1 MCLIGLMDLCGVYEC
16 GGAEPAKSGLFG
28 IDCALYMM
36 DLYYVDNDSL

>member
-16 GGAEPAKSGLFG
+16 EWDGAAESGLFG